1 MGVNIDYNSI
11 LEIALK
17 GIRRAYV
24 FLGFGYNAAEDPNV
38 KNYSLT
44 DVSIIQIGLGQVDD
58 IAMSEFKRSFLIWIT
73 GNGLR
78 EIIESFNNYLDKI
91 FDASLAIAVSK
102 GVYTVSKAK
111 SMYQRFERY
120 GLKKKLNILKQE
132 FEISAKNPDELQSIN
147 LARNALTHN
156 RGIVTSNHCNEESHL
171 VIRWNGVDILFPDKH
186 GKDII
191 ITSPI
196 KEPIESA
203 GGTLRI
209 RKAKRELRFPVGKV
223 IKIPP
228 KDLAERGF
236 FFIVEAKEIFNSS
249 LDYPKR
255 MGIPVKGS
263 KQVPGFGEIELE
275 TADEP

>member
-1 MGVNIDYNSI
+1 MGLNINYDSI
-11 LEIALK
+11 LEISLK

-24 FLGFGYNAAEDPNV
+24 FLGLGYNAAVDPNFT
-38 KNYSLT
+38 NYSMT
-44 DVSIIQIGLGQVDD
+44 DVSIIQIGLGQVDSTTL
-58 IAMSEFKRSFLIWIT
+58 SEFKRNFLVWVT

-78 EIIESFNNYLDKI
+78 ELIESFNNYLDKI

-102 GVYTVSKAK
+102 GVFTVSKAK
-111 SMYQRFERY
+111 NMYQKFERY
-120 GLKKKLNILKQE
+120 GLKKKLCNLNRE
-132 FEISAKNPDELQSIN
+132 YEISAKNPDELQSIN
-147 LARNALTHN
+147 LARNALSHN
-156 RGIVTSNHCNEESHL
+156 RGIVTSNHCNEDNHL

-186 GKDII
+186 GKDIV

-203 GGTLRI
+203 GGTLRV
-209 RKAKRELRFPVGKV
+209 RMAKRELRFPVGKV

-228 KDLAERGF
+228 KDLAEMCF

-255 MGIPVKGS
+255 MGIPVKES